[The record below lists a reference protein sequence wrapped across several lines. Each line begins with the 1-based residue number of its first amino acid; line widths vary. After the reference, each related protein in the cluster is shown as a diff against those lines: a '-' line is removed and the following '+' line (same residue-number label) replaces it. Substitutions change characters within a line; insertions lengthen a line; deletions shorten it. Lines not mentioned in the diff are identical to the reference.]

1 MSAFFAFIKKLQS
14 RSLSQPRYD
23 LSNSEYG
30 QNYESINP
38 KLSLNNLKLGYIS
51 KDSTFAYRFK
61 KVEIQSHYELKNAKI
76 YKNKIPNYILYKRN
90 NADNDIVK
98 DNPYFQN
105 LIDNVTPYEDN
116 NGLISDN
123 LIQIKQIK
131 VKIIMIIKK
140 IIWKQIFK
148 N

>member
-76 YKNKIPNYILYKRN
+76 YIKIKFLIIYYIKE
-90 NADNDIVK
+90 K
-98 DNPYFQN
+98 M
-105 LIDNVTPYEDN
+105 LIMT
-116 NGLISDN
+116 L
-123 LIQIKQIK
+123 
-131 VKIIMIIKK
+131 
-140 IIWKQIFK
+140 
-148 N
+148 